1 MALSRERRDELSR
14 TQAALTGLTKHP
26 SWPVFVREHVRKI
39 ERLQREARIE
49 ALSSRGANQRQLDY
63 WRGFIDSLRWQMT
76 MPQVAERNLIRWL
89 RSQGVEIEEEEEDET
104 YV

>member
-26 SWPVFVREHVRKI
+26 SWPVYMREQARKI
-39 ERLQREARIE
+39 ERLGRQAKRE
-49 ALSSRGANQRQLDY
+49 ALSDAGASQRQLDY
-63 WRGFIDSLRWQMT
+63 WRGYIDSLRWQIE

-89 RSQGVEIEEEEEDET
+89 RSQGVEIEAEEEDET